1 MITVTSAIDN
11 KVIYLNEKKIV
22 AVSESENE
30 YVPKAKTCIE
40 MAIDDVTYNVLEA
53 PTEVVERIEDAKK
66 QDMNLL
72 ADAMRRE
79 LDWLR

>member
-1 MITVTSAIDN
+1 MITVTSAIEN
-11 KVIYLNEKKIV
+11 KVIYLNEKKIL

-30 YVPKAKTCIE
+30 YVPKAKACIE
-40 MAIDDVTYNVLEA
+40 MAIDDVYNVLEA
-53 PTEVVERIEDAKK
+53 PTEVVERIEDAKR

-79 LDWLR
+79 LAWLR

>member
-11 KVIYLNEKKIV
+11 KVIYLNEKKIL
-22 AVSESENE
+22 AVFESENE

-40 MAIDDVTYNVLEA
+40 MAIDDVYNVLEA
-53 PTEVVERIEDAKK
+53 PTEVVERIEDAKR

-79 LDWLR
+79 LAWLR